1 MWPGFLFFL
10 LLLLRVHR
18 EPFPPSVP
26 LPFGRRRNWGEGE
39 EGGEGGGI
47 S

>member
-18 EPFPPSVP
+18 EPFPLFLFP
-26 LPFGRRRNWGEGE
+26 LGEGE
-39 EGGEGGGI
+39 IGGGGTEAGYRD
-47 S
+47 